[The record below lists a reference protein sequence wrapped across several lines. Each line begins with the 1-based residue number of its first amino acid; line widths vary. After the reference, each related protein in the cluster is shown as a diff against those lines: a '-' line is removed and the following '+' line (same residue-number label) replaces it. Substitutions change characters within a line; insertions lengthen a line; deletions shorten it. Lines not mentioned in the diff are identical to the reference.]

1 MTCFFRQIGK
11 KEYRG
16 VAHLVERLLWEQ
28 EARSSSLRT
37 STTQRRFLR
46 RRERLCVLS
55 DGRDSN
61 RPVRGAEPNS
71 PVGCSVGRVRA
82 GGIAAGRVSALRPQ
96 KCAPSAGGSA
106 FLFNRMGETRTGR
119 SAKRSRTA
127 RWAVRQAACVPAAL
141 PPGESPHFDHK
152 KALPPQEGAHFCFI
166 RWERLEWDVDFAGS
180 IPVTPT
186 KNYGLPSHFHG
197 RPFSLSVAYQ
207 LLCSEKPGDRPLRG
221 GIRFCYSMFS
231 E

>member
-1 MTCFFRQIGK
+1 MPAALPPGESPHFDHKNALPPQEGAHFCLIGW
-11 KEYRG
+11 
-16 VAHLVERLLWEQ
+16 ERLGQAGPRSGAEQ
-28 EARSSSLRT
+28 PGGLFGRPRACRRRCRRASLRT
-37 STTQRRFLR
+37 STTKTDESRRG
-46 RRERLCVLS
+46 S
-55 DGRDSN
+55 
-61 RPVRGAEPNS
+61 
-71 PVGCSVGRVRA
+71 SVFV
-82 GGIAAGRVSALRPQ
+82 
-96 KCAPSAGGSA
+96 
-106 FLFNRMGETRTGR
+106 FWMGETRTGR
-119 SAKRSRTA
+119 SAERSRTA